1 MNDALTPKAICRALD
16 EQLTM
21 ETKKTCDLEYQKRAI
36 KFMEKSVKADKPFYC
51 YFNHSLMHFPMSP
64 RDEFVGKSDNGEW
77 GDCLLM
83 LDHDFGVLLD
93 KLDELGVRDNT
104 IVVMC
109 GDNGAV
115 MPATAAWRLT
125 IFQNIWRV
133 MPLPRAVTNNA
144 SLSCRPRIAAR
155 TSDK

>member
-1 MNDALTPKAICRALD
+1 MWLTDPHYVAERDGFSHMHEGVKGKGAWPLKD

-64 RDEFVGKSDNGEW
+64 RDEFVGKSTNGDW

-83 LDHDFGVLLD
+83 LDHWRVAD
-93 KLDELGVRDNT
+93 KLDELGGRQHHRRDVRGQRCRGSSRRRGTGGFDGLT
-104 IVVMC
+104 SRQK
-109 GDNGAV
+109 
-115 MPATAAWRLT
+115 AASHR
-125 IFQNIWRV
+125 F
-133 MPLPRAVTNNA
+133 
-144 SLSCRPRIAAR
+144 
-155 TSDK
+155 